1 MKLRISL
8 GTIGMSRILLWMLSL
23 FADIKESAN
32 TQNSENDV
40 SIKNERDNKF

>member
-1 MKLRISL
+1 
-8 GTIGMSRILLWMLSL
+8 MLSL